1 MAKQLVLDSRF
12 WGEGGGGGGG
22 GRVWLSNGKFNRNE
36 SWSRNR

>member
-12 WGEGGGGGGG
+12 WGEGGGGGG